1 MLQLL
6 AALIVGMVLS
16 PCLEPIA
23 VWVCLP
29 LAILLAVVR
38 PWCAS
43 LAVLLLGAGLAG
55 RESAVVPIAGDT
67 AVRLVG
73 RLTKAPEW
81 RGLGTYLDL
90 ELQQVDGQ
98 SYRGRARLNEFLD
111 DPEQRRL
118 FEGLGLGTG
127 DRLEILVKLH
137 RPVVYRNPGVFDF
150 RRHLERQGIYW
161 TGQTRDCLVVSAHRV

>member
-1 MLQLL
+1 RHP
-6 AALIVGMVLS
+6 
-16 PCLEPIA
+16 PC
-23 VWVCLP
+23 
-29 LAILLAVVR
+29 R
-38 PWCAS
+38 AS
-43 LAVLLLGAGLAG
+43 RFPYTTLF
-55 RESAVVPIAGDT
+55 RS
-67 AVRLVG
+67 

-137 RPVVYRNPGVFDF
+137 RPDRKS
-150 RRHLERQGIYW
+150 
-161 TGQTRDCLVVSAHRV
+161 TRLNSSHEWISYA